1 VTLEYL
7 PPILGI
13 GPVLDQISPQKC
25 RGSCARSG
33 FCGFWTPFSPRPACY
48 RIVYCMYVHA
58 HGVIHCIVI
67 SPFPSVV
74 IVGNFLLVVPGS
86 SVTLQLN
93 RSPHALSTSVGCPVY
108 SFLITRNELPHPS
121 IGLQSRLFHWA
132 ILLVVLSKGILAGMW
147 RYVGSGCVGSSR
159 NNPGR
164 KGWSNPGSPGDG
176 SWL

>member
-1 VTLEYL
+1 MQRLLRPLWILWILDSLFAPASVL
-7 PPILGI
+7 PYCILY
-13 GPVLDQISPQKC
+13 VC
-25 RGSCARSG
+25 TCARSY
-33 FCGFWTPFSPRPACY
+33 PLYCY
-48 RIVYCMYVHA
+48 ITLPERSNR
-58 HGVIHCIVI
+58 GE
-67 SPFPSVV
+67 FPSCGTRVL
-74 IVGNFLLVVPGS
+74 GDPPAESFA
-86 SVTLQLN
+86 TCTQYQ
-93 RSPHALSTSVGCPVY
+93 RVGCPVY